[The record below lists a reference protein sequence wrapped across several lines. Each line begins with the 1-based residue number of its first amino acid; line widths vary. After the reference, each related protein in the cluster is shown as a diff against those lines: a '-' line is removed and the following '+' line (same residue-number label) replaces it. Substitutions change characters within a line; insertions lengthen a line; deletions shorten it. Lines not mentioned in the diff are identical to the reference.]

1 METPSKDQYVNRH
14 FGDTGLELSGKKNA
28 RAKTHGEILREQRSA
43 KKSPYHT
50 PNKSVNLEKEKY

>member
-28 RAKTHGEILREQRSA
+28 RAKTHGEILRE
-43 KKSPYHT
+43 
-50 PNKSVNLEKEKY
+50 